1 MQRLLLDTHVLL
13 WWLADDPNLGSKTRR
28 LIGDP
33 RNEIL
38 ISAVTSWEI
47 SIKKTTGKLEAPDDI
62 DTIVEDEGFSKLP
75 IDLYHGEI
83 AGRLPLH
90 HKDPFD
96 RMLIAQ
102 AKIMELTLVTNDSKI
117 KLYTVRTINPL
128 E

>member
-13 WWLADDPNLGSKTRR
+13 WWLADDPILGEKTRT
-28 LIGDP
+28 LIADP
-33 RNEIL
+33 RNEVL
-38 ISAVTSWEI
+38 VSAVTSWEI
-47 SIKKTTGKLEAPDDI
+47 AIKKVTGKLEAPDDI

-75 IDLYHGEI
+75 INLYHGEI

-102 AKIMELTLVTNDSKI
+102 AKIMELSLVTNDSKV
-117 KLYTVRTINPL
+117 KLYAVKTIDPL
-128 E
+128 K

>member
-13 WWLADDPNLGSKTRR
+13 WWLADAPALGPKARR
-28 LIGDP
+28 LIADP
-33 RNEIL
+33 RNEVL
-38 ISAVTSWEI
+38 VSAVTSWEI
-47 SIKKTTGKLEAPDDI
+47 SIKKTTGKLEVPDDI

-75 IDLYHGEI
+75 INLYHGEI

-102 AKIMELTLVTNDSKI
+102 AKIMELSLVTNDSKI
-117 KLYTVRTINPL
+117 KLYAVKTIDPL
-128 E
+128 I

>member
-13 WWLADDPNLGSKTRR
+13 WWLADDPALGIQIKK
-28 LIGDP
+28 LISDP
-33 RNEIL
+33 RNEVL
-38 ISAVTSWEI
+38 VSAVTSWEI
-47 SIKKTTGKLEAPDDI
+47 SIKKTTGKLDAPDDI

-75 IDLYHGEI
+75 ITLYHGEI

-102 AKIMELTLVTNDSKI
+102 AKIMELSLVTNDSKMQ
-117 KLYTVRTINPL
+117 LYAVKTIDPL
-128 E
+128 F

>member
-13 WWLADDPNLGSKTRR
+13 WWLADDPILGEKTRK
-28 LIGDP
+28 LIADP
-33 RNEIL
+33 RNEVL
-38 ISAVTSWEI
+38 VSAVTSWEI
-47 SIKKTTGKLEAPDDI
+47 SIKKATGKLKAPDDI
-62 DTIVEDEGFSKLP
+62 DTIVEDEGFCKLP
-75 IDLYHGEI
+75 INLYHGEI

-102 AKIMELTLVTNDSKI
+102 AKIMELSLVTNDSKV
-117 KLYTVRTINPL
+117 KLYAVKTIDPL